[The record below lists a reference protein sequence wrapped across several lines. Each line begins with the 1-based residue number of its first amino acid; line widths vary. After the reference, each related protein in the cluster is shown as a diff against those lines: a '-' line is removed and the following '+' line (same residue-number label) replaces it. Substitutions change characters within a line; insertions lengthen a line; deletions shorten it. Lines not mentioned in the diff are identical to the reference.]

1 VDRGLFAVIGVDY
14 GIGAELSSGATV
26 SASEGVESRCKLELP
41 TRKEK

>member
-1 VDRGLFAVIGVDY
+1 VDRGLFALFGVDY
-14 GIGAELSSGATV
+14 GIGAEVSSGATV